1 MQNDLIERLQELAET
16 LDEAVDHIEILEA
29 ILAHLEKSHPDA
41 VDRARASVAAS
52 TKDRH
57 V

>member
-29 ILAHLEKSHPDA
+29 ILAQLEKSHPDA